1 MHARDRYAF
10 LIPARGTPRPERTA
24 GWIMIGY
31 LTHTAGAPC
40 PTLVMDARVLPR
52 SRSALLGALSGVRKR
67 LALSGGDH
75 VLKLALI
82 EPSPDPDA
90 DLDYRFVQALPDRL
104 DHFDLRGSCGHSI
117 LGAALASVDYGMVPK
132 PAVGQQIRVRV
143 LNNSDRVICELEQH
157 SPSAASFTV
166 RFRYEPPRP
175 APQLLLEGKA
185 RTVLDVDG
193 EQVAVSLVSVGNPYV
208 FVAGAS
214 VAAPG
219 GEELFAGGPEMLG
232 RLLRIRAVAAERL
245 GWSPAGA
252 FPKVAA
258 VVPAGSAGGVA
269 VRAVTVPG
277 WHPTL
282 ALTGSVCLAAATK
295 VAHSIPWLAARA
307 GGEPGDSVEL
317 QTPGERWPVAV
328 TTVSRGGYL
337 QLTEITIG
345 HRQVV
350 SYGSLRLITKR
361 GRQRSADGPV
371 QPSPARPLTPAHL
384 QSEEVA

>member
-1 MHARDRYAF
+1 
-10 LIPARGTPRPERTA
+10 
-24 GWIMIGY
+24 
-31 LTHTAGAPC
+31 
-40 PTLVMDARVLPR
+40 MDARALPR
-52 SRSALLGALSGVRKR
+52 SPSALLVALSGVRKQ
-67 LALSGGDH
+67 LTLTGGGH

-82 EPSPDPDA
+82 EPSPAPDA

-132 PAVGQQIRVRV
+132 PAAGQQIRIRV
-143 LNNSDRVICELEQH
+143 LNNSDRVVCELEQH
-157 SPSAASFTV
+157 GPGAASFTV

-175 APQLLLEGKA
+175 ASQLLLEGKA
-185 RTVLDVDG
+185 RSVLDVDG
-193 EQVAVSLVSVGNPYV
+193 EQVAVSLVSAGNPYV
-208 FVAGAS
+208 FVDGAS
-214 VAAPG
+214 VAAAG

-258 VVPAGSAGGVA
+258 VVPAGPAGGVA

-307 GGEPGDSVEL
+307 CGEPGDSIEL
-317 QTPGERWPVAV
+317 QTPGQRWPVAV
-328 TTVSRGGYL
+328 TTVSSDGHL
-337 QLTEITIG
+337 QLAEITIG

-350 SYGSLRLITKR
+350 RYGALQFIIKR
-361 GRQRSADGPV
+361 DRQRSADGPV
-371 QPSPARPLTPAHL
+371 QASPARPLTPAHH
-384 QSEEVA
+384 QPKEVA